1 MLVGIYSN
9 HFLGVYHQRSKNLEC
24 FNCGL
29 ISPKN
34 YIIECKHCICQN
46 CLSTKKFCSKCKN
59 QKIIITGDD
68 ATAFQFIVTEIMLYP
83 YEMKCI
89 FNSCNW
95 TGTYQDFI
103 KYHYKECN
111 NKKGKKIYNE
121 YFEEFKI
128 NDYKRSNYYNKR
140 SKSEFKT
147 IRKPKN
153 KIIQLYDSDE
163 EEEEENNIDKNK
175 IINYEINNNNNNYTK
190 NKINKELKL
199 DEKMYN
205 NNKIKNEEIE
215 VIDLKD
221 YEFHS
226 SNYICINNNNNKKD
240 EEIFLEVPEKYFS
253 KYNKSQKHDEIIY
266 LNDDDDDKENEE
278 NYSEV
283 EEIYEENEEEE
294 NKEFYKIEKN
304 SDNNKQESESGISI
318 NEEEEENED
327 EESYSDKKEDNDY
340 LEEKNNYLKMKRKYE
355 YDIED
360 KLFESLKRTKKFF
373 Y

>member
-226 SNYICINNNNNKKD
+226 SNYICINNNNKKD

>member
-34 YIIECKHCICQN
+34 YIIECTHCICQN

-153 KIIQLYDSDE
+153 KI
-163 EEEEENNIDKNK
+163 
-175 IINYEINNNNNNYTK
+175 
-190 NKINKELKL
+190 NKELKL

-226 SNYICINNNNNKKD
+226 SNYICINNNNKKD

-355 YDIED
+355 YDLED